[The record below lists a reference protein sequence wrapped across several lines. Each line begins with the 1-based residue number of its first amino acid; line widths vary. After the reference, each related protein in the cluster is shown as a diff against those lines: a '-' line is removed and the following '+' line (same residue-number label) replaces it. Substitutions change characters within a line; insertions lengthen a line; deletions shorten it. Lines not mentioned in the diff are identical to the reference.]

1 LRSALAQS
9 LFIQIIEPKQKSSR
23 LEKVSIVKITNEKE
37 QSRNQ
42 NNHQK
47 YIKFALSPLK
57 QKKQQEK
64 NQFSRILF
72 FYLKKIKLLH

>member
-1 LRSALAQS
+1 VSSSLLKKCYKYAIKKKSRLHSALAQS

-42 NNHQK
+42 NNHQN
-47 YIKFALSPLK
+47 S
-57 QKKQQEK
+57 
-64 NQFSRILF
+64 S
-72 FYLKKIKLLH
+72 LL